1 MARVVLLSSE
11 DENPQDALER
21 AEWVE
26 VGKVFLGLSAPDL
39 GRLWNRAWMR
49 GACRVVLEV
58 SQQEG
63 SEHTQVKVLER
74 S

>member
-21 AEWVE
+21 AEWVQ
-26 VGKVFLGLSAPDL
+26 VGTVFLGLSAPDL
-39 GRLWNRAWMR
+39 GRLWNRARMR
-49 GACRVVLEV
+49 GARRIVLEV
-58 SQQEG
+58 SQQEDT
-63 SEHTQVKVLER
+63 EYTQVKVLER